1 MENLILIFF
10 VGMMIF
16 GLYLLCTET
25 VEDVR
30 RDLDR
35 NYKAA
40 GGKTEAEIKRPLGYG
55 LYNKGG
61 K

>member
-1 MENLILIFF
+1 MENLILVFF

-25 VEDVR
+25 VDDVR

-35 NYKAA
+35 NYKAS
-40 GGKTEAEIKRPLGYG
+40 GGK
-55 LYNKGG
+55 
-61 K
+61 